1 MISKNIIKE
10 LILSNRTFILESVPE
25 IIPRA
30 AADVTAPGK
39 TVILYGIR
47 RSGKTFI
54 LYDIF
59 RGNRETALYLDFED
73 DRLAGFTAAD
83 FATVQDAFL
92 ELRPAAA
99 ERIVYL
105 FDEIQHVPGWER
117 FCRRVTEREN
127 AGVYVTGSSSKLMP
141 LEVDTAIRGR
151 AWSVAVSPFSFSEFL
166 RLRQGLRQGQELGQE
181 LGLRQASG
189 EWQEI
194 LYGTKKIETKRL
206 FAEYAQWGGFPE
218 TALAAAPLD
227 KTKLLRE
234 YLRAMFFRDL
244 VERYGMTNIP
254 LFDAL
259 SDKLFSSFA
268 TRLSLTAFYRQYKDL
283 FPFSKDL
290 LFQYFHHFEESMLIF
305 AVRKFSESSYKRSR
319 NPVKIYPADTG
330 LCRRVASEDAG
341 RILENIVFIELA
353 RRGGEV
359 FYFEEKQECD
369 FVVKEEEGERQDEGL
384 VEGDGQRLW
393 LEQMLGEGLGQ
404 GLGERTGEGT
414 GEEESTGE
422 GEGQG
427 LGERQRQGLE
437 LGKGE
442 RQGTRFAAFQVCR
455 ELTEENRA
463 RETAGLTA
471 ACRRLEVTEGTI
483 LTDDQEWE
491 EDAEGIKIN
500 VRPVWRW
507 LLGAA

>member
-10 LILSNRTFILESVPE
+10 IILSNRAFILESVSG
-25 IIPRA
+25 IVPRA
-30 AADVTAPGK
+30 AAEVVAPGK
-39 TVILYGIR
+39 TVIMHGIR

-59 RGNRETALYLDFED
+59 RRNRDAALYLDFED

-83 FATVQDAFL
+83 FLTVQDAFL
-92 ELRPAAA
+92 ELGPETAG
-99 ERIVYL
+99 RIVYL
-105 FDEIQHVPGWER
+105 FDEIQHVEGWER

-127 AGVYVTGSSSKLMP
+127 AAVYVTGSSSKLMP

-151 AWSVAVSPFSFSEFL
+151 AWSVAVFPFSFPEFL
-166 RLRQGLRQGQELGQE
+166 QLRMGRLDRN
-181 LGLRQASG
+181 
-189 EWQEI
+189 EI
-194 LYGTKKIETKRL
+194 LYGTGKVETKRL
-206 FAEYAQWGGFPE
+206 FAEYAKWGGFPE
-218 TALAAAPLD
+218 TALAADPLD
-227 KTKLLRE
+227 KTKLLKE

-244 VERYGMTNIP
+244 VERYGMTNIA

-259 SDKLFSSFA
+259 ADKLFSSFS

-290 LFQYFHHFEESMLIF
+290 LFQYFHNFEESMLIF

-341 RILENIVFIELA
+341 RILENVVFIELA

-359 FYFEEKQECD
+359 YYFEEKQECD
-369 FVVKEEEGERQDEGL
+369 FVVKD
-384 VEGDGQRLW
+384 
-393 LEQMLGEGLGQ
+393 GEGAG
-404 GLGERTGEGT
+404 
-414 GEEESTGE
+414 
-422 GEGQG
+422 
-427 LGERQRQGLE
+427 
-437 LGKGE
+437 
-442 RQGTRFAAFQVCR
+442 FAAFQVCR
-455 ELTEENRA
+455 ELTDENRR
-463 RETAGLTA
+463 RETGGLIA
-471 ACRRLEVTEGTI
+471 ACRRLNVTEGTI

-491 EDAEGIKIN
+491 EEAEGIKIS

-507 LLGAA
+507 LI

>member
-10 LILSNRTFILESVPE
+10 MILSSRTFILESITGIV
-25 IIPRA
+25 PRA
-30 AADVTAPGK
+30 AADVAAPGK

-59 RGNRETALYLDFED
+59 RRNLDTALYLDFED
-73 DRLAGFTAAD
+73 DRLTGFTAPD
-83 FATVQDAFL
+83 FATVQEVFL
-92 ELRPAAA
+92 ELRPGAAG
-99 ERIVYL
+99 RIVYL
-105 FDEIQHVPGWER
+105 FDEIQHVSGWER

-127 AGVYVTGSSSKLMP
+127 AAVYVTGSSSKLMP

-151 AWSVAVSPFSFSEFL
+151 AWSVAVFPFSFSEFL
-166 RLRQGLRQGQELGQE
+166 HLRQGSRE
-181 LGLRQASG
+181 RN
-189 EWQEI
+189 EI
-194 LYGTKKIETKRL
+194 LFGTRKIETKRL
-206 FAEYAQWGGFPE
+206 FAEYARWGGFPE

-227 KTKLLRE
+227 KTKLLQE

-244 VERYGMTNIP
+244 VERYGMSNIP
-254 LFDAL
+254 LFEAL

-319 NPVKIYPADTG
+319 NPVKIYPVDTG

-359 FYFEEKQECD
+359 FYFEDKLECD
-369 FVVKEEEGERQDEGL
+369 FVVKE
-384 VEGDGQRLW
+384 
-393 LEQMLGEGLGQ
+393 
-404 GLGERTGEGT
+404 GEGT
-414 GEEESTGE
+414 R
-422 GEGQG
+422 
-427 LGERQRQGLE
+427 L
-437 LGKGE
+437 
-442 RQGTRFAAFQVCR
+442 AAFQVCR
-455 ELTEENRA
+455 ELTDANRP
-463 RETAGLTA
+463 RETGGLTA
-471 ACRRLEVTEGTI
+471 ACRRLGVTEGTI

-491 EDAEGIKIN
+491 EDAEGIKIS

-507 LLGAA
+507 LLGG

>member
-10 LILSNRTFILESVPE
+10 LILSSRTFILESLPGIV
-25 IIPRA
+25 PRA
-30 AADVTAPGK
+30 AAVVTAPGK

-59 RGNRETALYLDFED
+59 LRNRDTGLYLDFED
-73 DRLAGFTAAD
+73 DRLTGFTAAD
-83 FATVQDAFL
+83 FTTVQDAFL
-92 ELRPAAA
+92 ELQPEAAGK
-99 ERIVYL
+99 IVYL
-105 FDEIQHVPGWER
+105 FDEIQHVAGWER

-127 AGVYVTGSSSKLMP
+127 AAVYVTGSSSKLMP

-151 AWSVAVSPFSFSEFL
+151 AWSVAVFPFSFPEFL
-166 RLRQGLRQGQELGQE
+166 QFRQGTVDRN
-181 LGLRQASG
+181 
-189 EWQEI
+189 EI
-194 LYGTKKIETKRL
+194 LFGAQKVETKRL
-206 FAEYAQWGGFPE
+206 FAEYARWGGFPE
-218 TALAAAPLD
+218 TALAVAPLD
-227 KTKLLRE
+227 KTKLLQE

-268 TRLSLTAFYRQYKDL
+268 TRMSLTAFYRQYKDL
-283 FPFSKDL
+283 FSFSKDL
-290 LFQYFHHFEESMLIF
+290 LFQYFHNFEESMLIF

-319 NPVKIYPADTG
+319 NPVKIYPVDTG

-369 FVVKEEEGERQDEGL
+369 FVVKD
-384 VEGDGQRLW
+384 
-393 LEQMLGEGLGQ
+393 GEGA
-404 GLGERTGEGT
+404 
-414 GEEESTGE
+414 
-422 GEGQG
+422 
-427 LGERQRQGLE
+427 
-437 LGKGE
+437 
-442 RQGTRFAAFQVCR
+442 RFAAFQVCR
-455 ELTEENRA
+455 ELTDENRL
-463 RETAGLTA
+463 RETGGLTA
-471 ACRRLEVTEGTI
+471 ACRRLDLTEGTI

-491 EDAEGIKIN
+491 EDVEGIKIN
-500 VRPVWRW
+500 IRPVWRW
-507 LLGAA
+507 LLD

>member
-10 LILSNRTFILESVPE
+10 IILSTRAFILEALPGIV
-25 IIPRA
+25 PRA
-30 AADVTAPGK
+30 AADVMAPGK

-59 RGNRETALYLDFED
+59 RRNRDAALYLDFED

-83 FATVQDAFL
+83 FPAVQEAFL
-92 ELRPAAA
+92 ELRPETAGK
-99 ERIVYL
+99 IVYL
-105 FDEIQHVPGWER
+105 FDEIQHVEGWER

-127 AGVYVTGSSSKLMP
+127 AAVYVTGSSSKLMP

-151 AWSVAVSPFSFSEFL
+151 AWSVAVSPFSFPEFL
-166 RLRQGLRQGQELGQE
+166 RLRQGTVERN
-181 LGLRQASG
+181 
-189 EWQEI
+189 EI
-194 LYGTKKIETKRL
+194 LFGAGKVETKRL
-206 FAEYAQWGGFPE
+206 FAEYARWGGFPE

-227 KTKLLRE
+227 KAKLLQE

-259 SDKLFSSFA
+259 SDKLFSSFS

-290 LFQYFHHFEESMLIF
+290 LFQYFHHFEDSMLIF

-341 RILENIVFIELA
+341 RILENIVYIELA

-359 FYFEEKQECD
+359 SYFEEKQECD
-369 FVVKEEEGERQDEGL
+369 FVVKD
-384 VEGDGQRLW
+384 
-393 LEQMLGEGLGQ
+393 GEGP
-404 GLGERTGEGT
+404 GL
-414 GEEESTGE
+414 
-422 GEGQG
+422 
-427 LGERQRQGLE
+427 
-437 LGKGE
+437 
-442 RQGTRFAAFQVCR
+442 AAFQVCR
-455 ELTEENRA
+455 ELTDENRP
-463 RETAGLTA
+463 RETGGLTA
-471 ACRRLEVTEGTI
+471 ACRRLDLTEGTI

-491 EDAEGIKIN
+491 EEAEGIKIN

-507 LLGAA
+507 LLK

>member
-1 MISKNIIKE
+1 MISKNLIKE
-10 LILSNRTFILESVPE
+10 IILSNQAFILESVSG
-25 IIPRA
+25 IVPRA
-30 AADVTAPGK
+30 AAEVVAPGK
-39 TVILYGIR
+39 TVIMHGIR

-59 RGNRETALYLDFED
+59 RRNSDAALYLDFED

-83 FATVQDAFL
+83 FLTVQDAFL
-92 ELRPAAA
+92 ELRPETAG
-99 ERIVYL
+99 RIVYL
-105 FDEIQHVPGWER
+105 FDEIQHIEGWER

-127 AGVYVTGSSSKLMP
+127 AAVYVTGSSSKLMP

-151 AWSVAVSPFSFSEFL
+151 AWSVAVFPFSFPEFL
-166 RLRQGLRQGQELGQE
+166 RLRMGRPDGN
-181 LGLRQASG
+181 
-189 EWQEI
+189 EI
-194 LYGTKKIETKRL
+194 LFGTGKVETKRL
-206 FAEYAQWGGFPE
+206 FAEYARWGGFPE
-218 TALAAAPLD
+218 TALAADPLD
-227 KTKLLRE
+227 KTKLLKE

-244 VERYGMTNIP
+244 VERYGMTNIA

-259 SDKLFSSFA
+259 ADKLFSSFS

-290 LFQYFHHFEESMLIF
+290 LFQYFHNFEESMLIF

-359 FYFEEKQECD
+359 YYFEEKQECD
-369 FVVKEEEGERQDEGL
+369 FVVKDGERAG
-384 VEGDGQRLW
+384 
-393 LEQMLGEGLGQ
+393 
-404 GLGERTGEGT
+404 
-414 GEEESTGE
+414 
-422 GEGQG
+422 
-427 LGERQRQGLE
+427 
-437 LGKGE
+437 
-442 RQGTRFAAFQVCR
+442 FAAFQVCR
-455 ELTEENRA
+455 ELSDENRR
-463 RETAGLTA
+463 RETGGLIA
-471 ACRRLEVTEGTI
+471 ACRLLNVTEGTI

-491 EDAEGIKIN
+491 EEAEGIKIS

-507 LLGAA
+507 LICSIRETAP

>member
-10 LILSNRTFILESVPE
+10 IILSNRAFILESVSG
-25 IIPRA
+25 IVPRA
-30 AADVTAPGK
+30 AAEVAAPGK
-39 TVILYGIR
+39 TVIMHGIR

-59 RGNRETALYLDFED
+59 RRNRDAALYLDFED

-83 FATVQDAFL
+83 FLTVQDAFL
-92 ELRPAAA
+92 ELRREAVG
-99 ERIVYL
+99 RIVYL
-105 FDEIQHVPGWER
+105 FDEIQHVEGWER

-127 AGVYVTGSSSKLMP
+127 TAVYVTGSSSKLMP

-151 AWSVAVSPFSFSEFL
+151 AWSVAVFPFSFPEFL
-166 RLRQGLRQGQELGQE
+166 QLRIGRLEGN
-181 LGLRQASG
+181 
-189 EWQEI
+189 EI
-194 LYGTKKIETKRL
+194 LYGTGKVETKRL
-206 FAEYAQWGGFPE
+206 FAEYAKWGGFPE
-218 TALAAAPLD
+218 TALAAGPLD
-227 KTKLLRE
+227 KTKLLKE

-244 VERYGMTNIP
+244 VERYGMTNIA

-259 SDKLFSSFA
+259 ADKLFSSFS

-359 FYFEEKQECD
+359 YYFEEKQECD
-369 FVVKEEEGERQDEGL
+369 FVVKGEEGVG
-384 VEGDGQRLW
+384 
-393 LEQMLGEGLGQ
+393 
-404 GLGERTGEGT
+404 
-414 GEEESTGE
+414 
-422 GEGQG
+422 
-427 LGERQRQGLE
+427 
-437 LGKGE
+437 
-442 RQGTRFAAFQVCR
+442 FAAFQVCR
-455 ELTEENRA
+455 ELTDENRR
-463 RETAGLTA
+463 REAAGLIA
-471 ACRRLEVTEGTI
+471 ACRRLNVNEGTI

-491 EDAEGIKIN
+491 EEAEGIKIS

-507 LLGAA
+507 LI

>member
-10 LILSNRTFILESVPE
+10 IILSNRAFILESVSG
-25 IIPRA
+25 IVPRA
-30 AADVTAPGK
+30 AAEVVAPGK
-39 TVILYGIR
+39 TVIMHGIR

-59 RGNRETALYLDFED
+59 RRNRDAALYLDFED

-83 FATVQDAFL
+83 FLTVQDAFL
-92 ELRPAAA
+92 ELRPETAG
-99 ERIVYL
+99 RIVYL
-105 FDEIQHVPGWER
+105 FDEIQHVEGWER

-127 AGVYVTGSSSKLMP
+127 AAVYVTGSSSKLMP

-151 AWSVAVSPFSFSEFL
+151 AWSVAVFPFSFPEFL
-166 RLRQGLRQGQELGQE
+166 QLRMGRLDRN
-181 LGLRQASG
+181 
-189 EWQEI
+189 EI
-194 LYGTKKIETKRL
+194 LYGTGKVETKRL
-206 FAEYAQWGGFPE
+206 FAEYAKWGGFPE
-218 TALAAAPLD
+218 TALAADPLD
-227 KTKLLRE
+227 KTKLLKE

-244 VERYGMTNIP
+244 VERYGMTNIA

-259 SDKLFSSFA
+259 ADKLFSSFS

-290 LFQYFHHFEESMLIF
+290 LFQYFHNFEESMLIF

-341 RILENIVFIELA
+341 RILENVVFIELA

-359 FYFEEKQECD
+359 YYFEEKQECD
-369 FVVKEEEGERQDEGL
+369 FVVKD
-384 VEGDGQRLW
+384 
-393 LEQMLGEGLGQ
+393 GEGAG
-404 GLGERTGEGT
+404 
-414 GEEESTGE
+414 
-422 GEGQG
+422 
-427 LGERQRQGLE
+427 
-437 LGKGE
+437 
-442 RQGTRFAAFQVCR
+442 FAAFQVCR
-455 ELTEENRA
+455 ELTDENRR
-463 RETAGLTA
+463 RETGGLIA
-471 ACRRLEVTEGTI
+471 ACRRLNVTEGTI

-491 EDAEGIKIN
+491 EEAEGIKIS

-507 LLGAA
+507 LM

>member
-1 MISKNIIKE
+1 
-10 LILSNRTFILESVPE
+10 
-25 IIPRA
+25 
-30 AADVTAPGK
+30 
-39 TVILYGIR
+39 
-47 RSGKTFI
+47 
-54 LYDIF
+54 
-59 RGNRETALYLDFED
+59 
-73 DRLAGFTAAD
+73 
-83 FATVQDAFL
+83 
-92 ELRPAAA
+92 
-99 ERIVYL
+99 
-105 FDEIQHVPGWER
+105 
-117 FCRRVTEREN
+117 
-127 AGVYVTGSSSKLMP
+127 
-141 LEVDTAIRGR
+141 
-151 AWSVAVSPFSFSEFL
+151 
-166 RLRQGLRQGQELGQE
+166 
-181 LGLRQASG
+181 
-189 EWQEI
+189 
-194 LYGTKKIETKRL
+194 
-206 FAEYAQWGGFPE
+206 
-218 TALAAAPLD
+218 
-227 KTKLLRE
+227 
-234 YLRAMFFRDL
+234 
-244 VERYGMTNIP
+244 MTNIP